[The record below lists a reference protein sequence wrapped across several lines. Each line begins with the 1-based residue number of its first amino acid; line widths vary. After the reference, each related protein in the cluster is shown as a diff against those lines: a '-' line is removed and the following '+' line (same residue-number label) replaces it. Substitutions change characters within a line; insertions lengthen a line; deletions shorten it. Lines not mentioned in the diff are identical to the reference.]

1 MKANTAESIKK
12 RTKANDVFYT
22 PINCVKKHM
31 EIVSS
36 CINAD
41 DVIYDPF
48 YGTGNYYNTA
58 KELFPKNVHRYTEIA
73 MGLDFFDFNDKVDV
87 IVSNPP
93 YSILDKIFKKS
104 IELKPHT
111 ISYLIGMHNLTT
123 KRIETMNNAGYYL
136 SKIVMLKVWEWF
148 GMSFIVVFTNK
159 TKTNCMEFDRTI
171 YR

>member
-1 MKANTAESIKK
+1 VARRN
-12 RTKANDVFYT
+12 V
-22 PINCVKKHM
+22 
-31 EIVSS
+31 
-36 CINAD
+36 AD
-41 DVIYDPF
+41 YGLGERIELVRSDLFGALAGRRYD
-48 YGTGNYYNTA
+48 
-58 KELFPKNVHRYTEIA
+58 L
-73 MGLDFFDFNDKVDV
+73 

-93 YSILDKIFKKS
+93 YSILDKILKKS

-123 KRIETMNNAGYYL
+123 KRIEMMNNAGYYL